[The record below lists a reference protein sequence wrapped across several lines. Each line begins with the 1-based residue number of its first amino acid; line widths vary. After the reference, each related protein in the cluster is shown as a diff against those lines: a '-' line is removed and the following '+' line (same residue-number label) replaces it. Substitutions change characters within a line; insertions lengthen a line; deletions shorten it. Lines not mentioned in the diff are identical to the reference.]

1 MGQSLR
7 RPTHLQTRV
16 RNTAMAYRENDQHF
30 ATKALHSG
38 QEPEQWNS
46 MAVVPPISLSTT
58 FKQDA
63 PADFKKYEY
72 GRSGNP
78 TRDVLEQCLAS
89 LDGAKHAMTFSSGLA
104 ACTALTHLLNAGD
117 HIISMDDV
125 YGGTNRYFRKVASRM
140 NIETTFVDAT
150 NPSNIEAAIK
160 PNTKMVWVET
170 PTNPTL
176 KVVDIAAV
184 AAITKKHPNI
194 FLVVDNTFL
203 SSYFQRPLELG
214 ADIVMYSLT
223 KYMNGH
229 TDVIMG
235 AAVTNS
241 PDLHERLRFLQNA
254 IGPVPS
260 PFDCYLVNRSLKT
273 LKVRMEEH
281 QKNAL
286 IVGKWLEQHPGI
298 ESVRHPGLPSHPQH
312 ELVKRQCYGHSG
324 MMSFYLKGGL
334 NESKKFLSA
343 LKLITLAESLGGY
356 ESLAELPYLM
366 THASIEEKERVAL
379 GVTDNLVRLSVGLEN
394 AEDLIA
400 DLDQAF
406 KIALN

>member
-1 MGQSLR
+1 
-7 RPTHLQTRV
+7 
-16 RNTAMAYRENDQHF
+16 MAYRNNDPHF
-30 ATKALHSG
+30 ATKALHVG

-63 PADFKKYEY
+63 PADFRKYEY

-78 TRDVLEQCLAS
+78 TRDVLEACLAS

-104 ACTALTHLLNAGD
+104 ACTALTHLLSAGD
-117 HIISMDDV
+117 HIVSMDDV

-150 NPSNIEAAIK
+150 KVSNVEEAIR
-160 PNTKMVWVET
+160 PNTRMVWIET

-176 KVVDIAAV
+176 KVVDIQAV
-184 AAITKKHPNI
+184 ANIVKKFKQTQEI
-194 FLVVDNTFL
+194 FLVVDNTFE
-203 SSYFQRPLELG
+203 SVYFQRPLELG
-214 ADIVMYSLT
+214 ADVSYYSLT

-235 AAVTNS
+235 SVSVN
-241 PDLHERLRFLQNA
+241 DDNIHERLRFLQNA

-273 LKVRMEEH
+273 LRVRMEEH
-281 QKNAL
+281 QRNSLK
-286 IVGKWLEQHPGI
+286 VGEWLEAHPAVH
-298 ESVRHPGLPSHPQH
+298 SVRHPGLPSHPQH
-312 ELVKRQCYGHSG
+312 HLVKQQQYGHSG
-324 MMSFYLKGGL
+324 ILSFYLKGGL
-334 NESKKFLSA
+334 KESKTLLSA
-343 LKLITLAESLGGY
+343 LKMITLAESLGGY
-356 ESLAELPYLM
+356 ESLAELPYSM

-379 GVTDNLVRLSVGLEN
+379 GVTDNLIRVSVGLEN
-394 AEDLIA
+394 VEDIIA
-400 DLDQAF
+400 DLDQAL
-406 KIALN
+406 KTALPECC